1 MSSTITVPSAAV
13 LGAYAAEVNAGIV
26 AQTGEH
32 DSAIAKALIDVATAA
47 VADINA
53 LQAGTS
59 IAGAT
64 AGAKGTVQLA
74 GDLAGTGSTAAAPRT
89 SGLNSATVPAGGALT
104 TGNVLQVSGAAA
116 LSYGAVNLAGGANYV
131 TGVLPWANVA
141 GQVGNVHTAR
151 GVASANV
158 ADLGAFTV
166 AGHFGLTFAAGER
179 VVLPLQTT
187 GSQDGIYVVGTV
199 GGGTAPLTRA
209 ADWPAAAVLPEGQI
223 IQVQEGTQAGEWKAT
238 VAGAVTVGTTSPA
251 LYPKIQQGT
260 SAALGGGTGSIT
272 ISNVWL
278 KATTNSIQVTAN
290 THAGSPGWLQVPV
303 ASRTAGVPGTGQF
316 VIDSS
321 DNADTSTVDW
331 LVTNY

>member
-1 MSSTITVPSAAV
+1 MATITVPASADI
-13 LGAYAAEVNAGIV
+13 G
-26 AQTGEH
+26 
-32 DSAIAKALIDVATAA
+32 A
-47 VADINA
+47 VADEVADNIAAHTGERDAQIAGA
-53 LQAGTS
+53 LRTLATQALADVTALEAGTS

-64 AGAKGTVQLA
+64 ALANGTVRLA
-74 GDLAGTGSTAAAPRT
+74 GDLAGTGGTAAAPRT

-104 TGNVLQVSGAAA
+104 TGNVLQVSGVAA
-116 LSYGAVNLAGGANYV
+116 LSYAPVNLAGGLNYV

-141 GQVGNVHTAR
+141 KHVGNMHTVR
-151 GVASANV
+151 GVASGNV
-158 ADLGAFTV
+158 ANLAAFTV
-166 AGHFGLTFAAGER
+166 AGHFGLTFAEGER
-179 VVLPLQTT
+179 VALPSQTT
-187 GSQDGIYVVGTV
+187 GAEDGIYVVGVV

-209 ADWPAAAVLPEGQI
+209 SDWPLAAVLPEGQV

-238 VAGAVTVGTTSPA
+238 VAGAITVGTTSPA

-278 KATTNSIQVTAN
+278 KATTNSIQATHN